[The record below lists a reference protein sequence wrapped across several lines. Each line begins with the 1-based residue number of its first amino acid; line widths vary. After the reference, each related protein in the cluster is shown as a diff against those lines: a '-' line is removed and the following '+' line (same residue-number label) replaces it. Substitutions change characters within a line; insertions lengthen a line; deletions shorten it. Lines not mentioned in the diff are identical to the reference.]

1 VTALDLA
8 TDAARPAAT
17 PVTAR
22 PIAVLATRLVAR
34 GAVVVLAVAAGM
46 SALVVATYAE
56 VIASAPGGAGSL
68 AALAGNPAIRT
79 LFGEPVALDD
89 PGGFTVWRT
98 GTVLAVLV
106 AVWAALTATRI
117 LRGEEDAARWD
128 LLLAGRVPVGTVVAT
143 HLAVLVGAVTTIG
156 AAVTLALL
164 ATGTAPAGAVV
175 HGASLALVGTVA
187 AGTGGVAAQALPDRG
202 RAAGAAVGMLLVGLL
217 ARMVADGVPAL
228 EWLHWLSP
236 FGLAALTRPYDTD
249 RVLPLLVLAAAAAA
263 LLAGAT
269 ALANRRDL
277 HDALLGTGHPRP
289 PRTRLLRSV
298 PAFAIRRML
307 RPLAGWTVGIGAF
320 FLLIGVIA
328 ESMTTFLTDNPLFA
342 DLAAQAGFAGLGSVA
357 GYAATLFALLAVPVS
372 GFVCARIAGL
382 ARAESAR
389 HLDLLL
395 AAPVTRRHLL
405 GAETAATAAGA
416 VALTVS
422 AAVATWVGTTAVG
435 APLGLGAA
443 LAGALNTL
451 PVPALG
457 LGAAIL
463 AIGRAPSYVVAV
475 GMLPTAGGF
484 LLDVL
489 ADSVGAPAWV
499 SALSPFDH
507 LAAVPVDP
515 PDWPATAAMLTIA
528 AALAAVGTWSHA
540 RRDIG

>member
-128 LLLAGRVPVGTVVAT
+128 LLLAGR
-143 HLAVLVGAVTTIG
+143 GAVTTIG

-451 PVPALG
+451 PVTALG